1 MDVIEISDA
10 EALAAYTARVH
21 EAESL
26 CVDTE
31 FMRERTYWPELA
43 LVQVCADQQCAVIDP
58 LAFDAR
64 EGLCK
69 LLGNPDQVK
78 VFHAAGQDMEVLHHS
93 LGMVPAPVFDTQLA
107 ASLLGYGDQIGYGAL
122 IERTMGHQLPK
133 AFSRLNWKQRPI
145 EREALEYAAADVI
158 WLEGA
163 YAKLRAELDR
173 LDRSDW
179 LDEDFAQLV
188 EPSRWTVEPEGAW
201 RKLKGLRKLRPNQRQ
216 LAARVAA
223 WRETKALARNLPR
236 KWVLKDDVILDMA
249 RRKPK
254 TADELRRI
262 RGLEDKA
269 IQRDGA
275 DMLAALAADQHWPEL
290 NEKDERPLPAES
302 EPVVDALMA
311 LLRLQALAHG
321 MTASAIAGRN
331 DLIKLA
337 AGDRGSALL
346 QGWRAKVAGR
356 ALKAFL
362 DGDSQLTV
370 SGGPGQPQLGNPS
383 HPDDTA

>member
-1 MDVIEISDA
+1 MDFIEISDPD
-10 EALAAYTARVH
+10 ALAVYTDRVRD
-21 EAESL
+21 AASL

-43 LVQVCADQQCAVIDP
+43 LVQVCAEQQCAVIDP

-64 EGLCK
+64 PGLRE
-69 LLGNPDQVK
+69 LLGRPDQVK

-93 LGMVPAPVFDTQLA
+93 LDMVPAPVFDTQLA

-122 IERTMGHQLPK
+122 VERTMGHQLPK

-163 YAKLRAELDR
+163 YAKLQDELDR
-173 LDRSDW
+173 LGRSDW
-179 LDEDFAQLV
+179 LDDDFAQLV
-188 EPSRWTVEPEGAW
+188 EPSRWMVEPKGAW

-254 TADELRRI
+254 TADELKRI

-269 IQRDGA
+269 IQRDGDA
-275 DMLAALAADQHWPEL
+275 MLAALTSEQVWPEL
-290 NEKDERPLPAES
+290 NEKDERPLPPES

-311 LLRLQALAHG
+311 LLRQQALAHG

-337 AGDRGSALL
+337 AGERDGLL
-346 QGWRAKVAGR
+346 VQGWRAKVAGR
-356 ALKAFL
+356 ALLAFL
-362 DGDSQLTV
+362 DGKSQLQV
-370 SGGPGQPQLGNPS
+370 GGESGQPRLTLNEAPA
-383 HPDDTA
+383 P